1 MSLLIHIKRAGETV
15 RLYRIG
21 PSRARF
27 LADQVDELGLTAF
40 LPWPAMDIV
49 AAQADSALADLAKLE
64 AAHKVERGQ
73 WGWLR
78 LELADLKAG
87 EVELISF
94 S

>member
-15 RLYRIG
+15 RLYRVG
-21 PSRARF
+21 SARASF
-27 LADQVDELGLTAF
+27 LGDQVDELGLTAF

-64 AAHKVERGQ
+64 AAHSAERGE
-73 WGWLR
+73 WDWFR